1 MNMSLRDRW
10 DGGGAALGAWLSL
23 PASAGAELIGGLG
36 FDYVCVDLQH
46 GVIDYAQAVPVIQAI
61 VLGGSLPIA
70 RVPWNEPGIIAKV
83 LDAGARAV
91 IVPYVESVDQAAAA
105 VAACRYPPEGSRSYG
120 PTLASL
126 RRTDSTATANADVA
140 VVVMIETV
148 AGVEAL
154 DSIVEVPGL
163 DAVYVGPADLSLS
176 LGLPAGNHDDHPG
189 FAAALDHIVT
199 TCVAHGVVP
208 GIHASAAL
216 APRRLAQGFRMVT
229 VSSDMS
235 ALRTTMAADLEAS
248 RRPSSSGG
256 SVSDLPMTG
265 Y

>member
-1 MNMSLRDRW
+1 MKPSLRDRW
-10 DGGGAALGAWLSL
+10 ADGESTLGAWLAL
-23 PASAGAELIGGLG
+23 PTSAGAELIGGLG

-46 GVIDYAQAVPVIQAI
+46 GVIDYAQAVSVIQGI

-70 RVPWNEPGIIAKV
+70 RVPWNEPGIIGKV

-105 VAACRYPPEGSRSYG
+105 MAACRYPPEGSRSYG

-126 RRTDSTATANADVA
+126 RRTDSTATANADIA

-154 DSIVEVPGL
+154 ESIVEVPGV

-189 FAAALDHIVT
+189 FAAALAHIVSV
-199 TCVAHGVVP
+199 CAANGIVP

-216 APRRLAQGFRMVT
+216 APLRLAQGFRMVT
-229 VSSDMS
+229 VSSDIG
-235 ALRTTMAADLEAS
+235 ALRSAMGADLAAAAPLA
-248 RRPSSSGG
+248 RSG
-256 SVSDLPMTG
+256 SPVADLPMTG